1 MNASDLLVWYI
12 EEMGTE
18 YIFGIPGGVLEPLNV
33 ALHGCETLKGI
44 TTRHEQGAAFMAD
57 GYARVSHKLGV
68 CCATAGPGA
77 TNLITGIASSFT
89 DSIPVL
95 ALTGQ
100 VSTRFFGKGAFQ
112 ESSSD
117 GIDLV
122 GMFKLVTKNSA
133 MIANAELTG
142 DIIRRT
148 LRTALTG
155 RPGPVHLNLPV
166 DVMRQEVTLKLHA
179 EETFIPNMNCFD
191 RVNIKEAAQLLL
203 SFKRPVILAGNGVTT
218 SRAAEELLCLAEMLQ
233 IPVVTT
239 PKAKGVFPEDHP
251 LSLGIFGVAGT
262 PLSERYLLNVD
273 KHCTQKIDGLLAIA
287 TSFNEWGTHTWDER
301 LTPTQSLIQIDIDPH
316 ELGNNFPFDVAVS
329 GDAKVILKELLFEIK
344 RHIRKAHGIK
354 EKIAFR
360 RNDIARFKLDNV
372 RFIDRDK
379 MLSDAVPIL
388 PQRLMED
395 INNACPDDTIF
406 FVDIGNNWAWA
417 THYLKIR
424 RPYSFFT
431 SLGFASMGYGAA
443 ASIGGKLAEPQRPV
457 VAICG
462 DGGFLMNGNEIATAV
477 DYNIAVIWI
486 ILNDSQHGMI
496 HHGKKMLGSPGG
508 FATRFKGVDFV
519 KLAEAVGAI
528 GIKIT
533 KPGELNQALINQA
546 IESKHPTIIDVRID
560 PEEAPP
566 ISSRIETLEIK

>member
-12 EEMGTE
+12 EEVGTE

-33 ALHGCETLKGI
+33 AIHNCETLQGI

-77 TNLITGIASSFT
+77 TNLITGIASSYT
-89 DSIPVL
+89 DSVPVL

-100 VSTRFFGKGAFQ
+100 VSTKFFGKGAFQ

-142 DIIRRT
+142 DIMRRT

-166 DVMRQEVTLKLHA
+166 DVMRQEVELQLHA
-179 EETFIPNMNCFD
+179 EETFIPDMSCFD
-191 RVNIKEAAQLLL
+191 RVKIKEAAQLLL
-203 SFKRPVILAGNGVTT
+203 SYERPVILVGNGITT
-218 SRAAEELLCLAEMLQ
+218 SRAADELISLAELLQ

-251 LSLGIFGVAGT
+251 LSLGVFGVAGT
-262 PLSERYLLNVD
+262 PQSERYLLNGN
-273 KHCTQKIDGLLAIA
+273 KKCTKKIDGLLAIA

-301 LTPTQSLIQIDIDPH
+301 LKPAKSLIQIDIDPH
-316 ELGNNFPFDVAVS
+316 ELGNNFPFSVAIS
-329 GDAKVILKELLFEIK
+329 GDARVVLKELLFEIK
-344 RHIRKAHGIK
+344 RQLGKAKGIK
-354 EKIAFR
+354 EKINYR
-360 RNDIARFKLDNV
+360 RNDISAFKAINKRHFDEE
-372 RFIDRDK
+372 K
-379 MLSDAVPIL
+379 MVSDAVPIL

-406 FVDIGNNWAWA
+406 FIDIGNNWAWA
-417 THYLKIR
+417 THYLKVG

-431 SLGFASMGYGAA
+431 GLGFASMGYGAA
-443 ASIGGKLAEPQRPV
+443 ASIGGKLAEPDKPV
-457 VAICG
+457 IAICG

-477 DYNIAVIWI
+477 DYDIAVIWI

-496 HHGKKMLGSPGG
+496 YHGKKMLDTPGG
-508 FATRFKGVDFV
+508 FNTQFKGVDFV
-519 KLAEAVGAI
+519 KMAEAFGAT

-533 KPGELNQALINQA
+533 KPGELNQALINQI
-546 IESKHPTIIDVRID
+546 IESKQPTIIDVQVD

-566 ISSRIETLEIK
+566 ISSRIETLET